1 MVILPGRIERLF
13 ILDLGLFEVRG
24 GERIIGIPAYL
35 MQTDRG
41 QRILIDTGFPPAY
54 LTDPDRPA
62 ADGLPGFGRL
72 LDFRPD
78 QTAEGALALLGL
90 RPTDIDLVILTHG
103 HIDHVGS
110 LPLFAHAP
118 VVLTAIERAEPAP
131 LYFGSLR
138 PIAWPDTTYHRIDTD
153 TAVCEGLTLIPTPGH
168 TPGHLSALV
177 ALPDGRRVILAAD
190 AINRASEPAE
200 AFADAMDPAAAQAS
214 AARLMAL
221 VTPGTTLI
229 YGHEPA
235 QWPLLPKAPRP
246 W

>member
-1 MVILPGRIERLF
+1 MILPGKLARLY

-35 MQTDRG
+35 MVTDRG
-41 QRILIDTGFPPAY
+41 QRILMDTGFPPDY

-62 ADGLPGFGRL
+62 RDGLPRFGRL
-72 LDFRPD
+72 IDFRYEP
-78 QTAEGALALLGL
+78 TATGALALLGL
-90 RPTDIDLVILTHG
+90 APSDVDLVILTHG

-118 VVLTAIERAEPAP
+118 IVLTDRERSEPAP
-131 LYFGSLR
+131 LYYGSTR
-138 PIAWPDTTYHRIDTD
+138 PIPWPDATYHRIFADT
-153 TAVCEGLTLIPTPGH
+153 TICEGLTLLHTPGH

-177 ALPDGRRVILAAD
+177 DLPDGRRVILAAD

-200 AFADAMDPAAAQAS
+200 AFADSMDPVAS
-214 AARLMAL
+214 QTSADRLMGL
-221 VTPGTTLI
+221 VTPSTTLI
-229 YGHEPA
+229 YGHEPS
-235 QWPLLPKAPRP
+235 QWPTLPKAPQS

>member
-1 MVILPGRIERLF
+1 MILPGRVTRLY

-24 GERIIGIPAYL
+24 GERVIGIPGFL
-35 MQTDRG
+35 LQTDQG
-41 QRILIDTGFPPAY
+41 ANILFDTGFPPDY
-54 LTDPDRPA
+54 LTDPDRPQK
-62 ADGLPGFGRL
+62 DGLPRFGRL
-72 LDFRPD
+72 IDFRRD

-90 RPTDIDLVILTHG
+90 TPGDIDLVILSHG

-118 VVLTAIERAEPAP
+118 VVLTARERAEPAP
-131 LYFGSLR
+131 LYFGSAR
-138 PIAWPDTTYHRIDTD
+138 PIPWPEATYHQVDADTPI
-153 TAVCEGLTLIPTPGH
+153 CGGLTLIPTPGH

-177 ALPDGRRVILAAD
+177 ELPEGRHLILAAD

-200 AFADAMDPAAAQAS
+200 GFADSMDPAASRAS
-214 AARLMAL
+214 ANYLLSLAPPEA
-221 VTPGTTLI
+221 VLI

-235 QWPLLPKAPRP
+235 QWPLLPKAPQA